1 MISEDD
7 ENNHF
12 SSSSVLN
19 DTTLLML
26 VHCYSSIGKMGPFI
40 QLCASLRDKRKY
52 SPLFIERMIICFADL
67 DRLDV
72 VEALL
77 MEWLIRNL
85 NLKQSGSD
93 ESTNT
98 TDWNEVLGKSLQDN
112 KSTIEG
118 NEHHIDDNKDELR
131 QFMLPL
137 QERMSPKMGKRSK
150 RSFLSSNK
158 SARFT
163 ESLLANLDVGTLSY
177 SLPSMDVWRSV
188 SRMYADRTAWVQCL
202 QVSALCFSPSLRG
215 EGQHADSAD
224 ERALV
229 SIVHHTIRALCRSG
243 QYLKALEY
251 LQSSEGRLGRG
262 LRKASTL
269 ALFLPY
275 FHTQG
280 SPAAL
285 QVVLNSVLDLVEDFI
300 AQQGQK
306 EHKDDGVEA
315 VKEGEL
321 RGL

>member
-1 MISEDD
+1 
-7 ENNHF
+7 
-12 SSSSVLN
+12 
-19 DTTLLML
+19 
-26 VHCYSSIGKMGPFI
+26 
-40 QLCASLRDKRKY
+40 
-52 SPLFIERMIICFADL
+52 
-67 DRLDV
+67 
-72 VEALL
+72 
-77 MEWLIRNL
+77 
-85 NLKQSGSD
+85 
-93 ESTNT
+93 
-98 TDWNEVLGKSLQDN
+98 
-112 KSTIEG
+112 
-118 NEHHIDDNKDELR
+118 
-131 QFMLPL
+131 
-137 QERMSPKMGKRSK
+137 
-150 RSFLSSNK
+150 
-158 SARFT
+158 
-163 ESLLANLDVGTLSY
+163 
-177 SLPSMDVWRSV
+177 
-188 SRMYADRTAWVQCL
+188 MYADRTAWVQCL